1 MAIEVCR
8 RGKPN
13 AILPVA
19 NLQSPF
25 AAVLFPTCRL
35 ADKFRLG
42 RSLALPI
49 CPPTEVGG
57 YEKKK
62 KPAKAG

>member
-1 MAIEVCR
+1 MVLKFAV
-8 RGKPN
+8 G
-13 AILPVA
+13 A
-19 NLQSPF
+19 NPTLLYQSLISSHHP

-42 RSLALPI
+42 ISLALPI

-57 YEKKK
+57 YEKK
-62 KPAKAG
+62 AR